1 MEPQPVVSKE
11 NGMKKFALFACFAL
25 LLTAATALAEKGPGG
40 YPGSPISLV
49 VCYSPGAAT
58 DFQARIVSML
68 AGEERYFGEPIV
80 ILNKAGA
87 GGMTGWNW
95 MVDRGSKDGLT
106 MTAYNLP
113 HLVAQALVQKPKFT
127 VESFEPIANW
137 GSDPAVLVVS
147 IDSPHKT
154 VDELVAFARAN
165 PKKLTMNGAGLYVG
179 HHIATLQLQ
188 KATGIEVTYVP
199 EQGAADALRGLYS
212 KTVLGGF
219 NNLSDSYRAQ
229 DRLRILAVADVK
241 RHEFLPD
248 TPTLLELGIAVDN
261 ASVNFR
267 GFAFPAGVP
276 KEIIDFAAEIVPAMF
291 NDPMVVSK
299 MKESGSPLTIMT
311 REETKKLFAH
321 QKAVLSELLADQIKK

>member
-1 MEPQPVVSKE
+1 
-11 NGMKKFALFACFAL
+11 MKKFALLTCCAL
-25 LLTAATALAEKGPGG
+25 LLLTTAALAAERPSG
-40 YPGSPISLV
+40 YPSGPISLV
-49 VCYSPGAAT
+49 VSYSPGAAT
-58 DFQARIVSML
+58 DFQARIVSMP
-68 AGEERYFGEPIV
+68 AGEEKYFGQPIV
-80 ILNKAGA
+80 ILNKPGA

-95 MVDRGSKDGLT
+95 VAEKAGRDGLT

-113 HLVAQALVQKPKFT
+113 HLVAQALVQNPKFT
-127 VESFEPIANW
+127 VESFEPLGNW
-137 GSDPAVLVVS
+137 GSDPAVLVVP
-147 IDSPHKT
+147 IDSPIKT
-154 VDELVAFARAN
+154 VDDFVKFAKEN
-165 PKKLTMNGAGLYVG
+165 PKKMTMNGAGLYVG